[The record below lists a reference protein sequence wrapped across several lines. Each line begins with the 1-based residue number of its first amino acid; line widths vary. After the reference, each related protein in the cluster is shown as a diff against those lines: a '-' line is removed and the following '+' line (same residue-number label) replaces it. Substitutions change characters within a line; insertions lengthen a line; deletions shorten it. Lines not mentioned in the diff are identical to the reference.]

1 MEIPYANRDSQTML
15 TDEEGNSYTGSVN
28 DAQNAAVIPIDKT
41 GDYTVEEQPQ
51 NQTENGGNTE
61 EDNPEGDSLENA
73 ADSGEEKLSEQVEE
87 TSFGRC
93 QKTRKRIQMRIL
105 TVNIKKTASIVIIIV
120 ILLIL
125 LWNIPMRRS
134 KKLRKG
140 ERGEGE
146 QSK

>member
-1 MEIPYANRDSQTML
+1 
-15 TDEEGNSYTGSVN
+15 
-28 DAQNAAVIPIDKT
+28 
-41 GDYTVEEQPQ
+41 VEEQPQ

-61 EDNPEGDSLENA
+61 EDDPEGDSLENA

-87 TSFGRC
+87 LLSEDVKN
-93 QKTRKRIQMRIL
+93 QKANSDENLNSQH
-105 TVNIKKTASIVIIIV
+105 KKTASIVIIIV

-125 LWNIPMRRS
+125 LWNIPMRRG

>member
-1 MEIPYANRDSQTML
+1 MVMI
-15 TDEEGNSYTGSVN
+15 
-28 DAQNAAVIPIDKT
+28 
-41 GDYTVEEQPQ
+41 TVPHSSFLPFLFALFSFTPFPLSE
-51 NQTENGGNTE
+51 
-61 EDNPEGDSLENA
+61 LFA

-87 TSFGRC
+87 LLSEDVKN
-93 QKTRKRIQMRIL
+93 QKANSDENLNSQH
-105 TVNIKKTASIVIIIV
+105 KKTASIVIIIV